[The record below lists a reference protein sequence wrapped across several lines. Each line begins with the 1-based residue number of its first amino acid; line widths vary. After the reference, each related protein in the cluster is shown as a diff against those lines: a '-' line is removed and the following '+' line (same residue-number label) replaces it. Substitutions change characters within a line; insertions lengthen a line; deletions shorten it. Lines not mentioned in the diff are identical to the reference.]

1 MTAQA
6 TPAEP
11 PPRPHEGREE
21 GQATAFFVVF
31 TAGLIV
37 LAGLVWDGG
46 NLLAARREALDTAE
60 EAARAGAQGIDLLA
74 VRTGQPIRLDP
85 DRAAALARSHL
96 NQVGATGTV
105 AATGDQVTVTVTR
118 QQPVLLLGGGA
129 RTVTGAGTARP
140 VPTIP

>member
-1 MTAQA
+1 VSPQRSG
-6 TPAEP
+6 EQ
-11 PPRPHEGREE
+11 
-21 GQATAFFVVF
+21 GQVTAFFVVF

-85 DRAAALARSHL
+85 DRAAALARTHL
-96 NQVGATGTV
+96 RQVQAAGTV
-105 AATGDQVTVTVTR
+105 KATEQQVTVTVTVV
-118 QQPVLLLGGGA
+118 QPVVLLGGGG